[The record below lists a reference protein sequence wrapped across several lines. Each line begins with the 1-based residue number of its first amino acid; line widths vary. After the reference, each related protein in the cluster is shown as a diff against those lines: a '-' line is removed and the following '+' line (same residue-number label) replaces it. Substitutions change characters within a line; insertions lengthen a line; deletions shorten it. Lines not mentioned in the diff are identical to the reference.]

1 MKTQIF
7 SIIIAILLLKSL
19 FKILS
24 FIYFKDLIL
33 ILKITKTFLSN
44 IEFLNILKN
53 SCYIYIL
60 LN

>member
-24 FIYFKDLIL
+24 FIYFEDLIL

-44 IEFLNILKN
+44 NEFLNILKN